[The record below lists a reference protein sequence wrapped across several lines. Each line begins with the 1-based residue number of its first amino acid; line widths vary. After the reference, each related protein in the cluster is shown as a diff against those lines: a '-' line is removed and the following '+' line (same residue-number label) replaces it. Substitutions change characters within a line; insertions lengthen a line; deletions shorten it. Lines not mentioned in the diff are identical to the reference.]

1 MVESKSLIESNNLVE
16 SKNLNPKN
24 LKESNV
30 LKETMLVGSKAGLT
44 LFRNNTGT
52 AWQGDYS
59 RTHSGSV
66 LLRNPRVVHFGLCV
80 GSSDLIGWRQVV
92 ITPDMVGQKIAQFIG
107 LETKYGRRT
116 ATEAQDNFLNQLD
129 NAGGLAMLVRDA
141 SEVLQKINKEPPK

>member
-1 MVESKSLIESNNLVE
+1 MV
-16 SKNLNPKN
+16 
-24 LKESNV
+24 ESNV

-80 GSSDLIGWRQVV
+80 GSSDIIGWRPLV
-92 ITPDMVGQKIAQFIG
+92 ITQEMVGTTVAQFTGI
-107 LETKYGRRT
+107 ETKYGRRT
-116 ATEAQDNFLNQLD
+116 TTEAQDNFLSQLD
-129 NAGGLAMLVRDA
+129 KAGGLAMLVRDA